1 MGNQKSEMPFLDHL
15 EELRWRILKA
25 AGALAT
31 GSVIGYLLVR
41 YFNVMEM
48 LVRPVRP
55 YLAATSVPGLTGAQP
70 EIAGKLLALSPATP
84 FFLELKLAVLVGV
97 VLSLPIIIYQ
107 VWAFLAPALEAHEKR
122 VMVPSLYLGMMLFG
136 AGVMLAYFVA
146 LPVSLRFF
154 YSIQTDYIAYTLE
167 ASEYLGFVVRLL
179 VGFGALFELPVVV
192 MILTAVG
199 LTTPAFLRSKR
210 RHAAVVLAVVAAF
223 LSPGDMVIVTALMV
237 VPLMLLYELSI
248 GLSALIVRNR
258 GGSALGSLDPPE
270 GSVEYAQ

>member
-1 MGNQKSEMPFLDHL
+1 M
-15 EELRWRILKA
+15 
-25 AGALAT
+25 
-31 GSVIGYLLVR
+31 VR
-41 YFNVMEM
+41 FFDVMEL

-55 YLAATSVPGLTGAQP
+55 YLATTLLPGLTGAQP

-136 AGVMLAYFVA
+136 GGVLLAYMVA

-192 MILTAVG
+192 AILTAVG

-210 RHAAVVLAVVAAF
+210 RHSAIVLAVLAAF
-223 LSPGDMVIVTALMV
+223 LSPGDQFITTVLML

-248 GLSALIVRNR
+248 GLSVLIVRDK
-258 GGSALGSLDPPE
+258 GGPAIGSMEPPE